1 MEKTQLAGMRG
12 QKRSDRFVEGRWRYK
27 GIDFTV
33 DEYNSRLEAQDYRCG
48 ICHKHQDEFKMGL
61 FVDHDH
67 TTGVVRGLL
76 CVRCNSLLGLS
87 LDSISVLE
95 NAIKY
100 LSPHVSLDSDEI
112 QDTDE
117 DYICA

>member
-1 MEKTQLAGMRG
+1 MIKTQMIGMRG
-12 QKRSDRFVEGRWRYK
+12 QKLSDKVIESRWRAK

-33 DEYNSRLEAQDYRCG
+33 EDYNGRLETQNYRCG
-48 ICHKHQDEFKMGL
+48 ICHKHQDEFKLGL

-67 TTGVVRGLL
+67 STGIVRGLL

-87 LDSISVLE
+87 LDSICILE

-100 LSPHVSLDSDEI
+100 LSPHVFIDIKENSSE
-112 QDTDE
+112 DE
-117 DYICA
+117 DLICD